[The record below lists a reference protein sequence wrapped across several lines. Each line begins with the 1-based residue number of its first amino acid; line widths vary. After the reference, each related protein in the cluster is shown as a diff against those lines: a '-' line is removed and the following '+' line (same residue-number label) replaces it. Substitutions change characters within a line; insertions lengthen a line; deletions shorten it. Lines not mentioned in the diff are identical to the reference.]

1 MAAGLAGLPPSL
13 KVIQP
18 YLKVA
23 KEYEKRDPIVAYYC
37 EYTVQASTMIV
48 LVVF

>member
-1 MAAGLAGLPPSL
+1 MAAGIPGLPASL
-13 KVIQP
+13 KSIQP

-37 EYTVQASTMIV
+37 EYLERFVGFRD
-48 LVVF
+48 VVY